1 MKKYFVKFFLKAG
14 FACLTIANVFR
25 LSKSDKKWVKDKGS
39 ETLRLD
45 YDELDEH
52 SIVFD
57 IGGYKGQWA
66 SDIFSKYLCQ
76 IYIFEPIR
84 KYASVIKKR
93 FKKNSKIHVYFF
105 GLSDKN
111 KKTRIAVEEDSSS
124 IYKKGQESAEIEIVN
139 ITEFLKSNNI
149 QHIDLMKINIEGE
162 EYDLLDALVQSGF
175 VENIMNIQV
184 QFHDFV
190 ENAESRMKKVQSE
203 LSKTHKLTYQYLFVF
218 ENWKRIDS

>member
-1 MKKYFVKFFLKAG
+1 MIAG
-14 FACLTIANVFR
+14 FACLTIANFFR
-25 LSKSDKKWVKDKGS
+25 LSKSDKKWIKDKGS

-57 IGGYKGQWA
+57 IGGYKGQWS
-66 SDIFSKYLCQ
+66 SDIFSEYLCQ

-84 KYASVIKKR
+84 EYASAIKKR

-111 KKTRIAVEEDSSS
+111 KKTGIAVEEDSSS
-124 IYKKGQESAEIEIVN
+124 IYKKGQKSAEIEIVN
-139 ITEFLKSNNI
+139 IVEFLKSNNI
-149 QHIDLMKINIEGE
+149 QHIDLMKINIEGV
-162 EYDLLDALVQSGF
+162 EYDLLDTLIQSGF
-175 VENIMNIQV
+175 IRNIRNIQV